1 MAAYNQSRS
10 NIIRLAV
17 IISFSVIVLQ
27 LVYLQLVDRRYKQ
40 LAMDNAV
47 YAKVI
52 YPERGIIYDRKG
64 RAILNNT
71 IIYDLM
77 VTPAEVKGIDTLDFC
92 RLMNIDT
99 ADFKKRI
106 VEAIVKNT
114 RVRPSVFKP
123 MLSQELQARFEEN
136 SWKFPGFNLVERP
149 LRIYPFNA
157 AAHILGYVREADK
170 RDIERSQNFY
180 RQGDYIGKT
189 GLEAFYESVLMGQR
203 GVQYM
208 IKDNKNRIVGPY
220 EKGEYDTA
228 AIAGRSLYTH
238 IDIELQQLAEKLMS
252 NKVGGLVAIDP
263 RTGGILSMV
272 SGPNYNPNDLSG
284 SEGSKNFS
292 RMQLDVSGP
301 MLNRAI
307 AGKYEPGSTYK
318 PLGALIALNE
328 KVISPA
334 YGYPCGGRYTLCGH
348 GKPECTHAGGGHA
361 ANVRLAIANSCNAYF
376 AHIYRLTVDNPKY
389 SNVYDGY
396 LHWKQYMNAFGLGV
410 RLGVDLPSE
419 SAGGIADTSIYNR
432 ENAGRWTSC
441 TNLTLGIGQDKMQT
455 TPLQMANAMCIIA
468 NKGYYYTPHF
478 VERLENEQEQDTAYI
493 NRYKIRHDVLTYI
506 PAAAFNDVI
515 EGMSDVVK
523 VGTARGAQIEG
534 IEVCAKTGTAEN
546 YTVLDGRRIKL
557 PDNSM
562 FVCFAPKENPKI
574 AIAVFVQNAGFGAT
588 WAAPIAR
595 MMMEKYLND
604 SLSTR
609 SKADSARI
617 EAANLMPA
625 YFKRLQYREDS
636 IRAFKWFQTTRDSA
650 YIERYTEIKPVA
662 SDNSQLVAQVRNGS
676 TGAKRSRPRIPAKP
690 AAADSR
696 PVFAA
701 IIPERSLLFKK
712 GSIQ

>member
-1 MAAYNQSRS
+1 MAVYNQSRS
-10 NIIRLAV
+10 NTIRIIILLAFVV
-17 IISFSVIVLQ
+17 IGLQ
-27 LVYLQLVDRRYKQ
+27 LFYLQLVDRRYKQ

-71 IIYDLM
+71 IIFDLM
-77 VTPAEVKGIDTLDFC
+77 VTPAEAKGIDTIAFC
-92 RLMNIDT
+92 RLLNMDT
-99 ADFKKRI
+99 SEYRKRI

-114 RVRPSVFKP
+114 SVRPSIFKA
-123 MLSQELQARFEEN
+123 MLTKELKARFEEN
-136 SWKFPGFNLVERP
+136 SWRFPGFNLVERP
-149 LRIYPFNA
+149 LRTYPYNA
-157 AAHILGYVREADK
+157 AAHILGYIREADK
-170 RDIERSQNFY
+170 RDIERSNNFY

-189 GLEAFYESVLMGQR
+189 GLESYYETVLMGQR

-208 IKDNKNRIVGPY
+208 IKDNKNRIVGQY
-220 EKGEYDTA
+220 ENGEYDTA
-228 AIAGRSLYTH
+228 AIAGRSLRTH
-238 IDIELQQLAEKLMS
+238 IDIELQQLAEVLMS
-252 NKVGGLVAIDP
+252 NKVGGVVAIDP
-263 RTGGILSMV
+263 KTGGILTMV

-307 AGKYEPGSTYK
+307 AGRYEPGSTYK

-328 KVISPA
+328 KVISA
-334 YGYPCGGRYTLCGH
+334 SWGYPCSGRYTLCGH

-376 AHIYRLTVDNPKY
+376 AHIYRLTVDNSKY
-389 SNVYDGY
+389 KNVYDGY

-410 RLGVDLPSE
+410 RLGVDLPNE
-419 SAGGIADTSIYNR
+419 STGGIPDTVVYNR

-478 VERLENEQEQDTAYI
+478 VKEIERETERDQEKLS
-493 NRYKIRHDVLTYI
+493 RFSERHDVLTNI
-506 PAAAFNDVI
+506 PDVVFNEVI

-546 YTVLDGRRIKL
+546 YTILDRRRVKL

-562 FVCFAPKENPKI
+562 FVCFAPKENPRI
-574 AIAVFVQNAGFGAT
+574 AIAVFVQNAGYGAT

-595 MMMEKYLND
+595 ILLEKYLLD
-604 SLSTR
+604 TLTAK
-609 SKADSARI
+609 SKFDSARI
-617 EAANLMPA
+617 AGTNLMPS
-625 YFKRLQYREDS
+625 YFKRLQYKEDS
-636 IRAFKWFQTTRDSA
+636 IRAFKWFQVTKDSS
-650 YIERYTEIKPVA
+650 YIDRFSQINIPNHSFPSPHKNKANNNLPVWMSVLSA
-662 SDNSQLVAQVRNGS
+662 ALLPRSNFENSYSYSA
-676 TGAKRSRPRIPAKP
+676 
-690 AAADSR
+690 
-696 PVFAA
+696 
-701 IIPERSLLFKK
+701 
-712 GSIQ
+712 

>member
-1 MAAYNQSRS
+1 
-10 NIIRLAV
+10 
-17 IISFSVIVLQ
+17 
-27 LVYLQLVDRRYKQ
+27 
-40 LAMDNAV
+40 
-47 YAKVI
+47 
-52 YPERGIIYDRKG
+52 
-64 RAILNNT
+64 
-71 IIYDLM
+71 
-77 VTPAEVKGIDTLDFC
+77 
-92 RLMNIDT
+92 
-99 ADFKKRI
+99 
-106 VEAIVKNT
+106 
-114 RVRPSVFKP
+114 
-123 MLSQELQARFEEN
+123 
-136 SWKFPGFNLVERP
+136 
-149 LRIYPFNA
+149 
-157 AAHILGYVREADK
+157 
-170 RDIERSQNFY
+170 
-180 RQGDYIGKT
+180 
-189 GLEAFYESVLMGQR
+189 
-203 GVQYM
+203 
-208 IKDNKNRIVGPY
+208 
-220 EKGEYDTA
+220 
-228 AIAGRSLYTH
+228 
-238 IDIELQQLAEKLMS
+238 
-252 NKVGGLVAIDP
+252 
-263 RTGGILSMV
+263 
-272 SGPNYNPNDLSG
+272 
-284 SEGSKNFS
+284 
-292 RMQLDVSGP
+292 
-301 MLNRAI
+301 
-307 AGKYEPGSTYK
+307 
-318 PLGALIALNE
+318 
-328 KVISPA
+328 
-334 YGYPCGGRYTLCGH
+334 
-348 GKPECTHAGGGHA
+348 
-361 ANVRLAIANSCNAYF
+361 
-376 AHIYRLTVDNPKY
+376 
-389 SNVYDGY
+389 
-396 LHWKQYMNAFGLGV
+396 
-410 RLGVDLPSE
+410 
-419 SAGGIADTSIYNR
+419 
-432 ENAGRWTSC
+432 
-441 TNLTLGIGQDKMQT
+441 
-455 TPLQMANAMCIIA
+455 MANAMCIIA

-662 SDNSQLVAQVRNGS
+662 SDNSLVVAQVRNGS

-701 IIPERSLLFKK
+701 IIPERSLLNKK

>member
-10 NIIRLAV
+10 NIIRLLV

-99 ADFKKRI
+99 SDFKKRMI
-106 VEAIVKNT
+106 EAIVKNT
-114 RVRPSVFKP
+114 RVRPSVFKA

-149 LRIYPFNA
+149 LRIYPYNA

-170 RDIERSQNFY
+170 RDIERSDNFY

-189 GLEAFYESVLMGQR
+189 GLEAYYEPVLMGQR

-208 IKDNKNRIVGPY
+208 IKDNKNRIVAAY
-220 EKGEYDTA
+220 EKGEFDTA
-228 AIAGRSLYTH
+228 AIAGRSLHTY
-238 IDIELQQLAEKLMS
+238 IDIELQQLAERLMS
-252 NKVGGLVAIDP
+252 NKVGGIVAIDP

-318 PLGALIALNE
+318 PLGALVALNE
-328 KVISPA
+328 KVISPS
-334 YGYPCGGRYTLCGH
+334 YGYPCGGRYTQCGH

-376 AHIYRLTVDNPKY
+376 AHIYRLTVDNPRYK
-389 SNVYDGY
+389 NVYDGY

-410 RLGVDLPSE
+410 RLGVDLPNE
-419 SAGGIADTSIYNR
+419 SAGGIADTMVYNK

-441 TNLTLGIGQDKMQT
+441 TNLTLGIGQDKMQA

-478 VERLENEQEQDTAYI
+478 VESIEDEQEYDSVYI
-493 NRYKIRHDVLTYI
+493 NRYKNRHNVLTYI
-506 PAAAFNDVI
+506 PESAFNDVI

-604 SLSTR
+604 SLSAR

-650 YIERYTEIKPVA
+650 YIDRYTK
-662 SDNSQLVAQVRNGS
+662 NGS
-676 TGAKRSRPRIPAKP
+676 VVAPRPMNPQRPTPISEGKDPVTVAMLPSVRSW
-690 AAADSR
+690 
-696 PVFAA
+696 V
-701 IIPERSLLFKK
+701 EKK
-712 GSIQ
+712 EVLR